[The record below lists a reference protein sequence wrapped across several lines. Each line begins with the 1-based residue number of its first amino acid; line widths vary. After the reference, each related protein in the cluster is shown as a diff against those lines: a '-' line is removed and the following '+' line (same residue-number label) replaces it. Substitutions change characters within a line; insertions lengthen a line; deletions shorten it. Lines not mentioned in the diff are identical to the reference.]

1 MSELERIIDRPQSLA
16 TALLKSARDEAPPAQ
31 APARALAVM
40 GISTVAASFV
50 ATSAAKAAVT
60 VDVLKSTTLG
70 AIAAAA
76 KWTLVG
82 VSAAALTVGAV
93 RQYQAHTAG
102 NAGQVS
108 ASLTPTPARNLPQRN
123 EPLLAPAP
131 VPSNSPAPS
140 LPSTRATEPRTAK
153 PSGATNVS
161 EGPVARSLTEE
172 VAALDKVRAA
182 AQAHNPALM
191 FRTVPSQS
199 RRRCFSLKRS
209 CRVARQPPQSRWP
222 GNCSPPPHQA
232 RTQAGFGRFYP
243 GSKNRRRPNSVGS
256 GDSEP

>member
-1 MSELERIIDRPQSLA
+1 
-16 TALLKSARDEAPPAQ
+16 
-31 APARALAVM
+31 M

-131 VPSNSPAPS
+131 VPLTPPAPS
-140 LPSTRATEPRTAK
+140 LPSSRATEPRTAE
-153 PSGATNVS
+153 PSGAINVS
-161 EGPVARSLTEE
+161 EEPVAHSLAEE
-172 VAALDKVRAA
+172 VAALDKVRSA
-182 AQAHNPALM
+182 AQAHNPSLMLRLLNEYQREFPNGALAIEAQ
-191 FRTVPSQS
+191 VLLVEALVQS
-199 RRRCFSLKRS
+199 GQTAAAMPL
-209 CRVARQPPQSRWP
+209 ARQLLNAAPSGPHASRIRALLP
-222 GNCSPPPHQA
+222 GL
-232 RTQAGFGRFYP
+232 
-243 GSKNRRRPNSVGS
+243 
-256 GDSEP
+256 EE